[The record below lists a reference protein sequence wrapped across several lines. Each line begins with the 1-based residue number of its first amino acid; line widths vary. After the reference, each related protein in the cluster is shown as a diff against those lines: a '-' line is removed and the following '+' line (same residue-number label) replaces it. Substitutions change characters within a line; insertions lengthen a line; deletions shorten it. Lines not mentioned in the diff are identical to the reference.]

1 MTREEAIQ
9 LVQQILD
16 GTLTTE
22 SEVEAALE
30 ALHVG
35 LQCPHIAN
43 YIYWDFDPDL
53 TAEKVVTRAL
63 AYKPITL

>member
-1 MTREEAIQ
+1 MTREEAIH

-22 SEVEAALE
+22 SEVDAALE
-30 ALHVG
+30 SLHVG
-35 LQCPHIAN
+35 LRCPHIAN

-53 TAEKVVTRAL
+53 TAEKVVNRAL
-63 AYKPITL
+63 SYEPIAL

>member
-1 MTREEAIQ
+1 MTREEAIH
-9 LVQQILD
+9 LVQQVLD

-35 LQCPHIAN
+35 LRCPHIAN
-43 YIYWDFDPDL
+43 YIYWDFDRDL
-53 TAEKVVTRAL
+53 TAAKVVTRAL
-63 AYKPITL
+63 AYKPIAL